1 MKFLRWWLLMGVLC
15 FSSAFAEVA
24 VPELKQRVT
33 DLTGTLSAPQIQ
45 SLETKLADFEAE
57 KGAQIGVLILPTT
70 QPETIEQYSIH
81 VVEKWK
87 LGRKGVDDGVLLLIA
102 KDDRKLRIEVGRG
115 LEGALTDADSKRI
128 IAEVMTPALQN
139 GDFFSSINVGVDSL
153 MRVIQAEDLPAP
165 EDASLVADAP
175 VLGEDATLVLSLFFG
190 GTVVLMVLALVF
202 VRRHNLRQAFTGQGG
217 RISVGR
223 PRPRSTSKADVDA
236 GDVLEVVGLVVD
248 VVGIAASF
256 AGGGGSFGGGGAS
269 GSW

>member
-1 MKFLRWWLLMGVLC
+1 MKTRWWWLFGLLFML
-15 FSSAFAEVA
+15 SAYAEVT
-24 VPELKQRVT
+24 VPVLKQRVT

-45 SLETKLADFEAE
+45 SLETKLAAFEAE
-57 KGAQIGVLILPTT
+57 KGTQIGVLIVPTT
-70 QPETIEQYSIH
+70 QPETIEQYSIR
-81 VVEKWK
+81 VVEQWK

-102 KDDRKLRIEVGRG
+102 KGDRKLRIEVGRG

-128 IAEVMTPALQN
+128 IAEVMTPALQK

-153 MRVIQAEDLPAP
+153 MMVIQAEDLPAP
-165 EDASLVADAP
+165 EDASSVADAP
-175 VLGEDATLVLSLFFG
+175 ALGEDASLVLLLFFG
-190 GTVVLMVLALVF
+190 GTVVLMVLVLVY
-202 VRRHNLRQAFTGQGG
+202 VRRQNLRQAFTGQGG

-223 PRPRSTSKADVDA
+223 PRPRSSKKSDVDA

-248 VVGIAASF
+248 VVGVAASF